1 MRQSQA
7 TRSFEI
13 PVEESEP
20 EIFARLKGDLVIAFI
35 HHVQSRFTDDMLARI
50 DALNAGPGPV
60 CHIHDFCNAI
70 AIIEK
75 AFVEV
80 VGRETEADSR
90 LDADLINAAWSEAR
104 RRGFS
109 VIRDAS

>member
-60 CHIHDFCNAI
+60 CHIHCDH
-70 AIIEK
+70 
-75 AFVEV
+75 
-80 VGRETEADSR
+80 REGV
-90 LDADLINAAWSEAR
+90 R
-104 RRGFS
+104 RSCRP
-109 VIRDAS
+109 RDGS